1 MTKMSIGA
9 AFSETFA
16 FLKANWMQM
25 LIWMGGALLVVGLL
39 GYLLLGSTFSA
50 MALAPND
57 PSLVM
62 GAFGK
67 IALFALIAAVILY
80 GVSMLIWRG
89 GMYPGEAPNFAWAF
103 QAGPALA
110 FGMFVVMIAAYIVIF
125 IIMFVLTLIFGAALG
140 GMGAF
145 SPAALE
151 SGGAGAIGG
160 GAIFLMIILYV
171 AMIVFLL
178 WVQGRFLVAGPVM
191 ANQLT
196 RNPVTGLGESWRLT
210 GPLAVDDRRLLSAL
224 HDRHIHLCN
233 DRGPDLRRRSGRDSR
248 RFGGGRDFDD
258 DRHGRRRLPAGH
270 HDFLLDAGRRLSRP
284 LTARIGGCF
293 RLICANGN

>member
-1 MTKMSIGA
+1 MMKMSIGA

-25 LIWMGGALLVVGLL
+25 LMWVGGALVVVGLL
-39 GYLLLGSTFSA
+39 GYLFLGSTFSA
-50 MALAPND
+50 MAMAPND
-57 PSLVM
+57 PSLIM

-67 IALFALIAAVILY
+67 IMLFALIAAVIFY

-110 FGMFVVMIAAYIVIF
+110 FGMMVIMIAAYIVIF
-125 IIMFVLTLIFGAALG
+125 IVMFIMTLIFGAALG
-140 GMGAF
+140 GLGGL

-160 GAIFLMIILYV
+160 GAILLMIIFYV

-178 WVQGRFLVAGPVM
+178 WVQGRFIVAGPVM
-191 ANQLT
+191 AERLT

-210 GPLAVDDRRLLSAL
+210 GPSQWVIVGFYLLFTIGVFVYAL
-224 HDRHIHLCN
+224 VAGMI
-233 DRGPDLRRRSGRDSR
+233 
-248 RFGGGRDFDD
+248 FGGILGAIA
-258 DRHGRRRLPAGH
+258 GGSVVGAMLTMIVMAALVYLPIIMISFSVPVGVYRAIAPRASG
-270 HDFLLDAGRRLSRP
+270 DVFA
-284 LTARIGGCF
+284 
-293 RLICANGN
+293 

>member
-16 FLKANWMQM
+16 FLRANWMQM
-25 LIWMGGALLVVGLL
+25 LIWVGGALVVVGLL
-39 GYLLLGSTFSA
+39 GYLFLGSTFSA

-67 IALFALIAAVILY
+67 IALFALIAAIVFY

-89 GMYPGEAPNFAWAF
+89 GMHPGEAPNFAWAF

-125 IIMFVLTLIFGAALG
+125 IIMFILTLIFGAALG

-145 SPAALE
+145 SPGALE
-151 SGGAGAIGG
+151 SGGIGAIGG
-160 GAIFLMIILYV
+160 GAIFLIVLLYI

-178 WVQGRFLVAGPVM
+178 WVQARFMVAGPVM

-210 GPLAVDDRRLLSAL
+210 GPSQWTIVGFYLLFTIGIFIYAM
-224 HDRHIHLCN
+224 IA
-233 DRGPDLRRRSGRDSR
+233 GMI
-248 RFGGGRDFDD
+248 FGGILGAIL
-258 DRHGRRRLPAGH
+258 GGSAVGAILTMIVMAAVVYLPVIMISFSMPVGVYRALAPRASG
-270 HDFLLDAGRRLSRP
+270 DVFA
-284 LTARIGGCF
+284 
-293 RLICANGN
+293 

>member
-25 LIWMGGALLVVGLL
+25 LMWVGGALILVGLL

-50 MALAPND
+50 MAMAPND

-67 IALFALIAAVILY
+67 IALFALIAAVIFY

-89 GMYPGEAPNFAWAF
+89 GMHPGEAPNFAWAF

-110 FGMFVVMIAAYIVIF
+110 FGMIVVMIAVYILIF
-125 IIMFVLTLIFGAALG
+125 IVMFILTLIFGAALG

-160 GAIFLMIILYV
+160 GAIFLMIIVYL
-171 AMIVFLL
+171 AILVFML
-178 WVQGRFLVAGPVM
+178 WVQGRFMVAGPVM
-191 ANQLT
+191 AERLT

-210 GPLAVDDRRLLSAL
+210 GPSQWVIVGFYLLFTIGIFVYAL
-224 HDRHIHLCN
+224 VAGMI
-233 DRGPDLRRRSGRDSR
+233 
-248 RFGGGRDFDD
+248 FGGIFGAIA
-258 DRHGRRRLPAGH
+258 GGSVVGATLSMIVMAALVYLPIIMISFSAPVGVYRAIAPRASG
-270 HDFLLDAGRRLSRP
+270 DVFA
-284 LTARIGGCF
+284 
-293 RLICANGN
+293 

>member
-25 LIWMGGALLVVGLL
+25 LLWVGGALILVCLL
-39 GYLLLGSTFSA
+39 GYLFLGSTFSA
-50 MALAPND
+50 MAMSSND
-57 PSLVM
+57 PSLIM

-67 IALFALIAAVILY
+67 IGLFALIAAVIFY

-89 GMYPGEAPNFAWAF
+89 GMHPGEAPNFAWAF

-110 FGMFVVMIAAYIVIF
+110 FGMIVIMIAAYIVIF
-125 IIMFVLTLIFGAALG
+125 IVMFIMTLIFGAALG
-140 GMGAF
+140 GMGGL

-160 GAIFLMIILYV
+160 GAILLMIILYV
-171 AMIVFLL
+171 AMVVFLL
-178 WVQGRFLVAGPVM
+178 WVQGRFMVAGPVM
-191 ANQLT
+191 AERLT

-210 GPLAVDDRRLLSAL
+210 GPSQWVIVGFYLLFTIGMLVYIFIASM
-224 HDRHIHLCN
+224 I
-233 DRGPDLRRRSGRDSR
+233 
-248 RFGGGRDFDD
+248 FGGVLGAIV
-258 DRHGRRRLPAGH
+258 GGSVVGAMLTMIVMAALVYLPIIMISFSMPVGIYRAI
-270 HDFLLDAGRRLSRP
+270 ASR
-284 LTARIGGCF
+284 ASGDVF
-293 RLICANGN
+293 A

>member
-25 LIWMGGALLVVGLL
+25 LIWVGGALVVVGLL
-39 GYLLLGSTFSA
+39 GYLFLGSTFSA

-67 IALFALIAAVILY
+67 IALFALIAAIVFY

-89 GMYPGEAPNFAWAF
+89 GMHPGEAPNFAWAF

-125 IIMFVLTLIFGAALG
+125 VIMLVLTLIFGAAMG
-140 GMGAF
+140 GMGGL

-151 SGGAGAIGG
+151 SGAVGG
-160 GAIFLMIILYV
+160 GAIFLMVILYIGL
-171 AMIVFLL
+171 IVFML
-178 WVQGRFLVAGPVM
+178 WVQARFMVAGPVM
-191 ANQLT
+191 ADQLT
-196 RNPVTGLGESWRLT
+196 RNPVTGLGESWRMT
-210 GPLAVDDRRLLSAL
+210 GASQWTIVGFYLLFTIGVFVYAL
-224 HDRHIHLCN
+224 IA
-233 DRGPDLRRRSGRDSR
+233 GMI
-248 RFGGGRDFDD
+248 FGGILGAIV
-258 DRHGRRRLPAGH
+258 GGSVVGAILSMIVMAALVYLPIIMISFSMPVGVYRAIAPRASG
-270 HDFLLDAGRRLSRP
+270 DVFA
-284 LTARIGGCF
+284 
-293 RLICANGN
+293 

>member
-1 MTKMSIGA
+1 MMKMSIGA

-25 LIWMGGALLVVGLL
+25 LMWVGGALVVVGLL
-39 GYLLLGSTFSA
+39 GYLFLGSTFSA
-50 MALAPND
+50 MAMAPND
-57 PSLVM
+57 PSLIM

-67 IALFALIAAVILY
+67 IMLFALIAAVIFY

-110 FGMFVVMIAAYIVIF
+110 FGMMVIMIAAYIVIF
-125 IIMFVLTLIFGAALG
+125 IVMFIMTLIFGAALG
-140 GMGAF
+140 GMGGL

-160 GAIFLMIILYV
+160 GAILLMIIFYV

-178 WVQGRFLVAGPVM
+178 WVQGRFIVAGPVM
-191 ANQLT
+191 AERLT

-210 GPLAVDDRRLLSAL
+210 GPSQWVIVGFYLLFTIGVFVYAL
-224 HDRHIHLCN
+224 VAGMI
-233 DRGPDLRRRSGRDSR
+233 
-248 RFGGGRDFDD
+248 FGGILGAIA
-258 DRHGRRRLPAGH
+258 GGSVVGAMLTMIVMAALVYLPIIMISFSMPVGVYRAIAPRASG
-270 HDFLLDAGRRLSRP
+270 DVFA
-284 LTARIGGCF
+284 
-293 RLICANGN
+293 

>member
-1 MTKMSIGA
+1 MTKMNIGA

-25 LIWMGGALLVVGLL
+25 LLWVGGALVIVGLL
-39 GYLLLGSTFSA
+39 GFLFLGSTFSA
-50 MALAPND
+50 MAMAPGD
-57 PSLVM
+57 PSLIM

-67 IALFALIAAVILY
+67 IFLFALIAAVILY

-89 GMYPGEAPNFAWAF
+89 GMHPGEAPNFAWAF

-110 FGMFVVMIAAYIVIF
+110 FGMFVVMIAAYILIF
-125 IIMFVLTLIFGAALG
+125 VVMFILTLIFGAALG
-140 GMGAF
+140 GMGGL

-160 GAIFLMIILYV
+160 GAIFLMVILYI

-191 ANQLT
+191 ADRLT

-210 GPLAVDDRRLLSAL
+210 GPSQWTIVGFYLLFTIGIVIYAL
-224 HDRHIHLCN
+224 IA
-233 DRGPDLRRRSGRDSR
+233 GMI
-248 RFGGGRDFDD
+248 FGGILGAIM
-258 DRHGRRRLPAGH
+258 GGSAAGAILTMIVMAALVYLPVIMISFSMPVGVYRAIAPRASG
-270 HDFLLDAGRRLSRP
+270 DVFA
-284 LTARIGGCF
+284 
-293 RLICANGN
+293 

>member
-25 LIWMGGALLVVGLL
+25 LIWVGGALVVVGLL
-39 GYLLLGSTFSA
+39 GYLFLGSTFSA
-50 MALAPND
+50 MALAPSD
-57 PSLVM
+57 PAVVM

-67 IALFALIAAVILY
+67 IFLFALIAAVIFY

-89 GMYPGEAPNFAWAF
+89 GMHPGEAPNFAWAF

-110 FGMFVVMIAAYIVIF
+110 FGMCVVMIAAYIVIF
-125 IIMFVLTLIFGAALG
+125 IVMFIMTMIFGAAFG
-140 GMGAF
+140 GMGGF

-151 SGGAGAIGG
+151 SGAVGG
-160 GAIFLMIILYV
+160 GAIFLIIVLYIAV
-171 AMIVFLL
+171 IVFML
-178 WVQGRFLVAGPVM
+178 WVQARFMVAGPVM

-210 GPLAVDDRRLLSAL
+210 GPSQWTIVGFYLLFTIGIFIYAL
-224 HDRHIHLCN
+224 IA
-233 DRGPDLRRRSGRDSR
+233 GMI
-248 RFGGGRDFDD
+248 FGGVLGAIL
-258 DRHGRRRLPAGH
+258 GGSAVGAMLTMIVMAAVVYLPIIMISFSMPVGVYRAIAPRASG
-270 HDFLLDAGRRLSRP
+270 DVFA
-284 LTARIGGCF
+284 
-293 RLICANGN
+293 

>member
-25 LIWMGGALLVVGLL
+25 LMWVGGALVVVGVL
-39 GYLLLGSTFSA
+39 GYLFLGSTFSA
-50 MALAPND
+50 MAMAPND

-67 IALFALIAAVILY
+67 IALFALIAAVIFY

-89 GMYPGEAPNFAWAF
+89 GMHPGEAPNFAWAF

-110 FGMFVVMIAAYIVIF
+110 FGMVVIMIAAYIVIF
-125 IIMFVLTLIFGAALG
+125 IVMFIMTLIFGAALG
-140 GMGAF
+140 GMGGL

-160 GAIFLMIILYV
+160 GAILLMVILYV
-171 AMIVFLL
+171 ARVVFLL
-178 WVQGRFLVAGPVM
+178 WVQGRFMVAGPVM
-191 ANQLT
+191 AERLT

-210 GPLAVDDRRLLSAL
+210 GPSQWVIVGFYLLFTIGMLVYIFIASM
-224 HDRHIHLCN
+224 I
-233 DRGPDLRRRSGRDSR
+233 
-248 RFGGGRDFDD
+248 FGGVLGAIV
-258 DRHGRRRLPAGH
+258 GGSVVGAMLTMIVMAALVYLPIIMVSFSMPVGIYRAIAPRASG
-270 HDFLLDAGRRLSRP
+270 DVFA
-284 LTARIGGCF
+284 
-293 RLICANGN
+293 

>member
-25 LIWMGGALLVVGLL
+25 LIWVGGALVVVGLL
-39 GYLLLGSTFSA
+39 GYLFLGSTFSA

-67 IALFALIAAVILY
+67 IALFALIAAVIFY

-89 GMYPGEAPNFAWAF
+89 GMHPGEAPNFAWAF

-125 IIMFVLTLIFGAALG
+125 IIMFILTLIFGAALG

-145 SPAALE
+145 SPGALE

-160 GAIFLMIILYV
+160 GAIFLMVILYI

-178 WVQGRFLVAGPVM
+178 WVQGRFMVAGPVM
-191 ANQLT
+191 AERLT

-210 GPLAVDDRRLLSAL
+210 GPSQWVIVGFYLLFTIGIFVYAL
-224 HDRHIHLCN
+224 IA
-233 DRGPDLRRRSGRDSR
+233 GMI
-248 RFGGGRDFDD
+248 FGGILGAVL
-258 DRHGRRRLPAGH
+258 GGSAVGAILTMIVMAALVYLP
-270 HDFLLDAGRRLSRP
+270 LIMLSFSIPVGVYRAIAP
-284 LTARIGGCF
+284 RASGDVF
-293 RLICANGN
+293 A